1 MKKALYLLGQLS
13 DSDVEWMIREGA
25 KEHLAAGATLIRE
38 GQPITAVYIL
48 LNGTVEVTGS
58 GLSGAKPIRL
68 GCGEIVG
75 EMSFIESRPPSATV
89 TAVEN
94 SVVLAVPRPKL
105 AAKLKADS
113 GFAARFYHSLAVF
126 LSHRLRDTVHRL
138 GYGKADR
145 LREDVEY
152 EDELDPQL
160 LDNIHLAGSRFDR
173 VLQRLLGE

>member
-1 MKKALYLLGQLS
+1 M
-13 DSDVEWMIREGA
+13 
-25 KEHLAAGATLIRE
+25 LIRE
-38 GQPITAVYIL
+38 GQPIAAVYIL

-58 GLSGAKPIRL
+58 GLGGAKPIRL
-68 GCGEIVG
+68 GCGEVVG

-89 TAVEN
+89 TAVED
-94 SVVLAVPRPKL
+94 SVVLSIPRPKL

-145 LREDVEY
+145 LRDDVEY